1 MIQNQEYKKKLI
13 ARGITLGR
21 KTILLIDRFPNKKS
35 AWVIADQLLRAS
47 TSVGANISEAQAA
60 ASKKDFINFLNYSLK
75 SANETKFWLILS
87 KDLSNIL
94 VNDINILLSE
104 TIELS
109 NILGS
114 SIKKLKNIE

>member
-1 MIQNQEYKKKLI
+1 VIQNQEYKKKLI